1 MASTQTLPERPKNLS
16 GLLQII
22 NRWKIQVI
30 TLTVLAAVISAVV
43 SYLLPNEYKST
54 TVFYPTSLRAV
65 DPDRIIEGEKIEVG
79 ATTEDIDRIITIG
92 QSQPLAEYIINK
104 FKLYRDYG
112 IENMGD
118 DASKQYVLDQFSANL
133 IIVHNE
139 RDAIEL
145 TFFSKDK
152 NRAAAV
158 ANEIVKHIDYMTQ
171 QLTLENREKVLA
183 IFRNQYQVL
192 EKEFFMIRD
201 SLQKSRKQYGVI
213 GTDKEARY
221 LGKALIET
229 ETELI
234 AAKGEL
240 EMLTKN
246 GTNTDGRI
254 NSLKARIHG
263 LEKAFGGLKNKNGN
277 LLNLESYT
285 AGTDVVYD
293 LFAQFNDL
301 SARHIKAKTAYQNA
315 KLGII
320 GKISTIYVVQKAYPA
335 MRKAK
340 PIRWL
345 IVAASTMLTF
355 ILAIIFVSL
364 YEMYNKE
371 LRRLTV

>member
-1 MASTQTLPERPKNLS
+1 MTPTQTLPERPKNLS

-30 TLTVLAAVISAVV
+30 SLTVLAAIISAVV

-65 DPDRIIEGEKIEVG
+65 DPDRIIEGEKIDVAG
-79 ATTEDIDRIITIG
+79 STEDIDRIITIG
-92 QSQPLAEYIINK
+92 QSQPLAEFIINK

-112 IENMGD
+112 IENMND

-133 IIVHNE
+133 TIVHNE

-152 NRAAAV
+152 ERASAV
-158 ANEIVKHIDYMTQ
+158 ANAIVKHIDHMTQ

-183 IFRNQYQVL
+183 IFRNQYEVL
-192 EKEFFMIRD
+192 EKDFFIIRD
-201 SLQKSRKQYGVI
+201 SLQKSRKLYGVI

-240 EMLTKN
+240 EVLSRN
-246 GTNTDGRI
+246 GSADGRI
-254 NSLKARIHG
+254 NTLKARIHG
-263 LEKAFGGLKNKNGN
+263 LEKAFAGLRNKNGN

-285 AGTDVVYD
+285 AGTDVVYG

-301 SARHIKAKTAYQNA
+301 SARYIKAKTAYQNA

-320 GKISTIYVVQKAYPA
+320 GNISTIYVVQKAYPA

-345 IVAASTMLTF
+345 IVVASTMLTF
-355 ILAIIFVSL
+355 ILAVIFVSL

-371 LRRLTV
+371 LRRLSV